1 VRWVRWNLISF
12 SLETMLVSVQD
23 RFTVCAIHTTGSK
36 IVLDAYDG
44 TAR

>member
-1 VRWVRWNLISF
+1 MWNLF
-12 SLETMLVSVQD
+12 SVYLETVLVLVHD
-23 RFTVCAIHTTGSK
+23 RLLVCVVHTTGSK